1 MTVMQSYSLSLTYT
15 SLRMDV
21 SQTAPATVPTS
32 PENAPVAKT
41 GDTVTLSP
49 EATAPHVV
57 GETAPQVVNETPT
70 SAQPEVSVS
79 EPPSPEVPPAPTSLA
94 GRRAEALLGALDA
107 DQDGAV
113 TKEEFLDGAM
123 ALLRSVG
130 GRHHH
135 RHVHGKGHDHHG
147 DEGHGMR
154 RLERKLDRL
163 FDRVDGGGDGTV
175 DQAELTDALT
185 KVTREPR
192 PDSTEA
198 PAPFAPETPASAT
211 ESQPQTPPASAM
223 SCTSV
228 TVVIAVRQYTSVAAM
243 AA

>member
-123 ALLRSVG
+123 ALLRSATPT
-130 GRHHH
+130 
-135 RHVHGKGHDHHG
+135 
-147 DEGHGMR
+147 
-154 RLERKLDRL
+154 ERN
-163 FDRVDGGGDGTV
+163 GEMHYY
-175 DQAELTDALT
+175 ELTLT
-185 KVTREPR
+185 GTHTADLKRFSAGKSQAGKRAVPFVLTHEAVAKV
-192 PDSTEA
+192 
-198 PAPFAPETPASAT
+198 
-211 ESQPQTPPASAM
+211 
-223 SCTSV
+223 
-228 TVVIAVRQYTSVAAM
+228 VADLVG
-243 AA
+243 